1 MNLHS
6 FTTSKL
12 SLQNFARENPF
23 KIRAANRLKM
33 KILKFW
39 NMKKE
44 LHDVSNQINHS

>member
-23 KIRAANRLKM
+23 KIRAVNRLKM
-33 KILKFW
+33 KI
-39 NMKKE
+39 KE